1 MTKNMFL
8 RPLDRM
14 KYLVTFLN
22 DCTDA
27 YNKGDP
33 IIDDTQ
39 WDTLYYELVELENT
53 MGFSLDNSPTQ
64 KIYYTKLDKLN
75 KVEHSHPMLSLDKTK
90 SVDAV
95 RAFLGSKPW
104 IAMLKM
110 DGLTCALRYENG
122 KLIRAETRGNGYE
135 GEDITHNAM
144 VIPSIPKRINYLD
157 PLEVDGEIICKISV
171 FETLKDEYKNT
182 RNFASGSIRLL
193 DSAECAARK
202 LSFVAWDA
210 IGDYINAT
218 TNEPCSLL
226 THKLQ
231 MLDALNFQIVP
242 SICSH
247 EEYESIEKVIEDLT
261 KIANDYPIDGIVFK
275 YNDLKDYENAGRTD
289 HHFKGGLA
297 YKFYDETYTTHLTNI
312 EWTMGRTGVLTPVA
326 IFEPLDIDGSTV
338 ERASVHNISVMHNLF
353 HGTPWV
359 GQKIE
364 VFKANMIIPQIYSA
378 EDVSDA
384 LMYPELTFIDIPDV
398 CPVCGGKVEQVTE
411 IDSTVLQ
418 CTNPM
423 CNGKLINVLDHFCGK
438 KGLDIKGLSKATLEK
453 LIDWEWV
460 NSITD
465 IFNLKDHRSDWIKKA
480 GFGVKSVD
488 NILNAIEVSRECELS
503 QLIAGLGIPLIG
515 AGAAKDLT
523 QHFLSWIDFIDAVHN
538 NFNFATLPNFGFEMH
553 SAISTFDYTEAEN
566 LVNNNIIIVKDI
578 GNTTNNNSNIFDG
591 LTFVITGKLNHYKNR
606 DELISVITSLGGKV
620 TGSVSKN
627 TTYLINN
634 DVHSASSKNRT
645 ATSLGVPILS
655 EEDFLKLIDTI
666 T

>member
-8 RPLDRM
+8 RPMDRM

-39 WDTLYYELVELENT
+39 WDALYYELVELENT
-53 MGFSLDNSPTQ
+53 IGFSLDNSPTQ

-122 KLIRAETRGNGYE
+122 KLVRAETRGNGYE

-144 VIPSIPKRINYLD
+144 VIPSIPKRINYLN

-171 FETLKDEYKNT
+171 FETLKDEYKNI

-193 DSAECAARK
+193 DSAECATRK

-297 YKFYDETYTTHLTNI
+297 YKFFDESYDTELVNI
-312 EWTMGRTGVLTPVA
+312 EWTMGRTGQLTPVA
-326 IFEPLDIDGSTV
+326 VFKPIEIDGCVV
-338 ERASVHNISVMHNLF
+338 ERASLHNISVMETLS
-353 HGTPWV
+353 GGSERIGDIV
-359 GQKIE
+359 SIY
-364 VFKANMIIPQIYSA
+364 KANQIIPQVSQWKHNNDYD
-378 EDVSDA
+378 EDKHLSI
-384 LMYPELTFIDIPDV
+384 PEV
-398 CPVCGGKVEQVTE
+398 CPICGADTIIKIDNDSKV
-411 IDSTVLQ
+411 L
-418 CTNPM
+418 M
-423 CNGKLINVLDHFCGK
+423 CSNNMCEGRLINRLDHFCGK

-488 NILNAIEVSRECELS
+488 NILNAIETSRECELS

-606 DELISVITSLGGKV
+606 DELTSTITSLGGKV

-645 ATSLGVPILS
+645 ATSLGIPILS